1 MPPSFWRRYR
11 FRVFSPIKTATKVR
25 ETRLFI
31 LHGFGF
37 KSEILA
43 KAYVARRIHVDMA
56 VVEGLTPESERY
68 GQERDMG
75 IRHSKLPTIAAVLSF
90 CAIAGIAPIYAQS
103 LLQNRITQAIR
114 ASEVQVVHGTV
125 HPMVAKAEDQGELS
139 GSTVIQDMTL
149 VFRRS
154 AAQEADLKNLLQ
166 QQQTPGSALYHQWL
180 KPGEF
185 AARYGV
191 SSQDLAKVSAWLASQ
206 GFHVSPA
213 PAGADRIHFSGTASQ
228 VEAAFHT
235 RMHRY
240 LLHGESHW
248 ANATEISL
256 PQAIAGMTLG
266 IRNLNTFRP
275 RPHFTQHPVN
285 AVRPSAASL
294 VKPHYTLADQNG
306 EVNLI
311 APADAQTIYDV
322 TGLYN
327 SSITG
332 TGQTLA
338 VVGQTDI
345 TKYRNDIKNF
355 RLLSGLNA
363 NNLPTQIVVPN
374 TGSAQVSAGD
384 LTEADIDV
392 EWSGAIAKDA
402 SILYVTVGGQ
412 GGTVFDALGYA
423 IQTPLAAGDTKF
435 VPVISISYGSCEPP
449 PQGSGIQQFEQV
461 LEQANAQGQTIVAAS
476 GDEGSADCD
485 YSAGPSG
492 AQNGLAVDYP
502 GSSQYVTGVGG
513 SSFSADWGDQS
524 KYWSSSNSSNYGSA
538 LSYIPET
545 TWNNTATALV
555 NGQLSAGGGGASE
568 LFTKPSWQVSPG
580 VPRDNRRDVPDVSL
594 ASDPGHDGY
603 VLCTEAD
610 SNGTLSSTC
619 VYPLSG
625 SEVAY
630 FPANRQ
636 GYLYGGTSIAA
647 PQLAAMI
654 TLWNQK
660 SGNTGG
666 IGNANPILYLGAV
679 NNPGA
684 FHDITTGGNAVVCKQ
699 GSPNCVSG
707 PNGYVMSCCS
717 AGTGY
722 DMATG
727 LGSVDAGAVAAIW
740 PDLPTVNA
748 SFSLLLS
755 NATISVDPGGSQ
767 TTKVVLTPSGAGA
780 NSAAGFSGTVNLA
793 CSNLP
798 AGVSCGFAPGS
809 SVTLTPGA
817 SQTVTL
823 TIAATTSTVA
833 TTTAANRSTPTPL
846 HRNWP
851 MQTAFA
857 GIFGL
862 SLLGFGKKRRLFR
875 ASWMTML
882 LLAAGLMAATAL
894 TACGSGAPSNPNT
907 GPTNPINPPVTQ
919 TITVTGTSGA
929 TVASA
934 QIQLTVT

>member
-1 MPPSFWRRYR
+1 
-11 FRVFSPIKTATKVR
+11 
-25 ETRLFI
+25 
-31 LHGFGF
+31 
-37 KSEILA
+37 
-43 KAYVARRIHVDMA
+43 
-56 VVEGLTPESERY
+56 
-68 GQERDMG
+68 MG
-75 IRHSKLPTIAAVLSF
+75 IRHLKLPAIAVVLSV
-90 CAIAGIAPIYAQS
+90 CAAAGIAPVYTQS
-103 LLQNRITQAIR
+103 PLQNRITQAIR
-114 ASEVQVVHGTV
+114 ANEVRVVHGTV
-125 HPMVAKAEDQGELS
+125 HPEVATAQDQGELS

-166 QQQTPGSALYHQWL
+166 QQQTPGSALYRQWL

-191 SSQDLAKVSAWLASQ
+191 SSQDLTKVSAWLASQ
-206 GFHVSPA
+206 GFQVAPA

-240 LLHGESHW
+240 LLHRQTHW

-256 PQAIAGMTLG
+256 PQAIAGMALG
-266 IRNLNTFRP
+266 IGNLTTFRP
-275 RPHFTQHPVN
+275 QPHFARHEVN
-285 AVRPSAASL
+285 AIRPSAASL
-294 VKPHYTLADQNG
+294 VQPHYTLQDQNG
-306 EVNLI
+306 NEVNMI

-322 TGLYN
+322 AGLYN

-345 TKYRNDIKNF
+345 TKYQNDIKNF

-363 NNLPTQIVVPN
+363 NNLPTQIVVPG
-374 TGSAQVSAGD
+374 TGNPQVSSGD

-402 SILYVTVGGQ
+402 NILYVTVGGQ
-412 GGTVFDALGYA
+412 GGNVFNALAYA
-423 IQTPLAAGDTKF
+423 VQTPLVASGTKF
-435 VPVISISYGSCEPP
+435 VPVISISYGACEPP
-449 PQGSGIQQFEQV
+449 PSQGSGIQQIEQL
-461 LEQANAQGQTIVAAS
+461 LEQANSQGQTIVAAS

-502 GSSQYVTGVGG
+502 GSSQYVTSVGG
-513 SSFSADWGDQS
+513 SSFSGDVSDQS
-524 KYWSSSNSSNYGSA
+524 KYWSTSNSSNNGSA

-545 TWNNTATALV
+545 TWNNTPTLQDMQSV
-555 NGQLSAGGGGASE
+555 GQLSAGGGGASA
-568 LFTKPSWQVSPG
+568 LFSKPSWQAGPG
-580 VPRDNRRDVPDVSL
+580 VPNDNNRDVPDVSL

-603 VLCTEAD
+603 VLCTEAG
-610 SNGTLSSTC
+610 SNNNSLSSTC

-625 SEVAY
+625 NEVAY
-630 FPANRQ
+630 FPANNQ

-666 IGNANPILYLGAV
+666 IGNANPIFYLSAA
-679 NNPGA
+679 NNPSA
-684 FHDITTGGNAVVCKQ
+684 FHDITTGSNAVVCKQ
-699 GSPNCVSG
+699 GSPDCV
-707 PNGYVMSCCS
+707 NGVMSCCS

-722 DMATG
+722 DKATG

-740 PDLPTVNA
+740 PDLPAVNA

-755 NATISVDPGGSQ
+755 NAAISVNPGGSQ
-767 TTKVVLTPSGAGA
+767 TTNVVLTPSGAGA
-780 NSAAGFSGTVNLA
+780 NSMAGFSGTVNLA

-798 AGVSCGFAPGS
+798 AGVSCSFAPGS
-809 SVTLTPGA
+809 SVTLSPGA
-817 SQTVTL
+817 TQTVTL
-823 TIAATTSTVA
+823 TVSATASAAA
-833 TTTAANRSTPTPL
+833 TTTAHRSTPVQPI

-857 GIFGL
+857 GIFGF
-862 SLLGFGKKRRLFR
+862 SLLGFGKKRRPFHTPW
-875 ASWMTML
+875 AMML
-882 LLAAGLMAATAL
+882 LLAVGLIAATAL
-894 TACGSGAPSNPNT
+894 TACGGGSASSAGGGTNGNGTGGNPT
-907 GPTNPINPPVTQ
+907 PITQ

-929 TVASA
+929 IVASA